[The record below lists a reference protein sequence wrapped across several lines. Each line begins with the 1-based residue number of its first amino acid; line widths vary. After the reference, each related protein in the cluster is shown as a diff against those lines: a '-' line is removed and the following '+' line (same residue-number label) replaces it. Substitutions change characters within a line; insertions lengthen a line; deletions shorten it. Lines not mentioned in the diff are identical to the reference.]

1 MSLETEGEG
10 RRLHAKGANDMSISE
25 QELREFKVRVERL
38 EATVRQLADNAQPVT
53 SPEPD
58 QLADQAQLL
67 AWLKTEGLAR
77 HPTAEEQRL
86 AAEWDALPEEE
97 KQAHLRFMRSLSL
110 DPPLSQIIS
119 ESRRFEELYGKN

>member
-1 MSLETEGEG
+1 MSTW
-10 RRLHAKGANDMSISE
+10 E
-25 QELREFKVRVERL
+25 QELGELKVRMERL
-38 EATVRQLADNAQPVT
+38 ETAVRQWADTAQSVP

-58 QLADQAQLL
+58 QLADQEQLL
-67 AWLKTEGLAR
+67 SWLKAEGLAR

-97 KQAHLRFMRSLSL
+97 KQDHLRFMRSLLL

-119 ESRRFEELYGKN
+119 ESRR